1 VPRNTLIGP
10 GFASWDMAVFKNINL
25 TTARRI
31 QLRVE
36 AFNITNRANFGL
48 PASTVFNS
56 AGRISNAGEIT
67 TIVGT
72 ARQWQFGVKVDF

>member
-10 GFASWDMAVFKNINL
+10 GFASWDMAVFKNVQI
-25 TTARRI
+25 TEGRRI

-36 AFNITNRANFGL
+36 GFNITNRANFGL
-48 PASTVFNS
+48 PATTVFNS
-56 AGRISNAGEIT
+56 AGRVSNAGEIT

-72 ARQWQFGVKVDF
+72 ARQFQFGVKVDF